1 MGVWEPG
8 RAGWRR
14 VRVRV
19 VRWGPGGYA
28 LTQVS
33 SGEGERPGRLLKPR
47 IVCVLVFP
55 RLGALR
61 DMAPLLQV
69 DNLRTWFR
77 TPAGYAKAVDGVSFS
92 IEPGQTLAVVGESG
106 CGKTV
111 TALSIL
117 QLISRP
123 PGEFKSGSIVFEGRD
138 LLQVSATELQAIR
151 GGQIGMIFQEPG
163 TSLNPVFT
171 VGDQIAEA
179 IRLHEPVA
187 RGDLRER
194 VLAAL
199 RAVRVSD
206 PERRIDQ
213 YPHEMSGGMKQRV
226 MIAMALACNPR
237 LLIADEPTTAV
248 DVTIQ
253 ARILE
258 LLRQMQAERG
268 MAILLIT
275 HDLGVVAELA
285 DQVVVMYAGQVIER
299 AGVEELFANP
309 RHPYTRGLFA
319 SLPRVDRRETRL
331 QAIEG
336 SVPPA
341 TQFPAGC
348 RFRERCPLAGPE
360 CLAEPVLETV
370 EPGSKAPHVVACWK
384 HKELERAPVAGS

>member
-1 MGVWEPG
+1 
-8 RAGWRR
+8 
-14 VRVRV
+14 
-19 VRWGPGGYA
+19 
-28 LTQVS
+28 
-33 SGEGERPGRLLKPR
+33 
-47 IVCVLVFP
+47 
-55 RLGALR
+55 
-61 DMAPLLQV
+61 MAPLLQIQ
-69 DNLRTWFR
+69 DLRTWFR
-77 TPAGYAKAVDGVSFS
+77 TPAGYAKAVDGVSFA

-117 QLISRP
+117 QLIQQP
-123 PGEFKSGSIVFEGRD
+123 PGEFKSGSILFEGRNLLD
-138 LLQVSATELQAIR
+138 LTAEELRVVR

-171 VGDQIAEA
+171 VGNQIAEA
-179 IRLHEPVA
+179 IQLHESVPP
-187 RGDLRER
+187 RELRQR
-194 VLAAL
+194 VLEAL

-226 MIAMALACNPR
+226 MIAMALACHPR

-258 LLRQMQAERG
+258 LLRQMQVERG

-299 AGVEELFANP
+299 AGVEDLFANP

-319 SLPRVDRRETRL
+319 SLPRVDRRESRL

-336 SVPPA
+336 SVPAA
-341 TQFPAGC
+341 TQFPEGC
-348 RFRERCPLAGPE
+348 RFRERCHLAGPE
-360 CLAEPVLETV
+360 CLTDPVLTRLV
-370 EPGSKAPHVVACWK
+370 GDGPGEHLVACWK
-384 HKELERAPVAGS
+384 HKELEHASLAAG

>member
-1 MGVWEPG
+1 MVW
-8 RAGWRR
+8 
-14 VRVRV
+14 
-19 VRWGPGGYA
+19 
-28 LTQVS
+28 
-33 SGEGERPGRLLKPR
+33 LLAF
-47 IVCVLVFP
+47 L

-117 QLISRP
+117 QLIARP

-138 LLQVSATELQAIR
+138 LLQVTAAELQAIR

-179 IRLHEPVA
+179 IRLHEPIA

-194 VLAAL
+194 VLASL

-275 HDLGVVAELA
+275 HDLG
-285 DQVVVMYAGQVIER
+285 
-299 AGVEELFANP
+299 
-309 RHPYTRGLFA
+309 
-319 SLPRVDRRETRL
+319 
-331 QAIEG
+331 
-336 SVPPA
+336 
-341 TQFPAGC
+341 
-348 RFRERCPLAGPE
+348 
-360 CLAEPVLETV
+360 
-370 EPGSKAPHVVACWK
+370 
-384 HKELERAPVAGS
+384 